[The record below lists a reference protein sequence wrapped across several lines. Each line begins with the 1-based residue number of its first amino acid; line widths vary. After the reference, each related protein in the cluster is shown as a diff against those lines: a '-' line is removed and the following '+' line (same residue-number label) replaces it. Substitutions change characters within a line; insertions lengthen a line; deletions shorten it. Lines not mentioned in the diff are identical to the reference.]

1 MKTTFKEDDVCKK
14 KSSAGGGLDGHERLA
29 ARGRDGRHPVGYAR
43 EEELKNGVI
52 FALRR
57 VLSEIRPFKVFMAKW
72 CTVLKRIR
80 QYYVRIKYMPI
91 FEFVS
96 SLIVGELLA
105 VFWGP

>member
-1 MKTTFKEDDVCKK
+1 MKTTFKEDDVCK
-14 KSSAGGGLDGHERLA
+14 
-29 ARGRDGRHPVGYAR
+29 R
-43 EEELKNGVI
+43 EEGLERELKNGVI

-105 VFWGP
+105 AFWGP